1 MAHGVQLVEEVLDVL
16 LQVRRKLHAS
26 WTLSY
31 VWGRATAVQVAEM
44 STDGRVEKM
53 AWLLI
58 FPGSWPEN
66 NLWWGGRALL
76 RRRWR
81 AKGFERSGR

>member
-16 LQVRRKLHAS
+16 LQVRRKLHAG

-58 FPGSWPEN
+58 FPSSWPEN
-66 NLWWGGRALL
+66 NLWWDGRVLL
-76 RRRWR
+76 LRRWR